1 MLLTVVDYGVGNL
14 RSIAKSIEKASYD
27 NNLNYSVKVSSEI
40 NDVKKSDKIVLPG
53 QGSFK
58 ACKEGIDNI
67 KGLQEQLNESVLVKK
82 KPIYGI
88 CAGMQLFA
96 TTGYEEESTLG
107 LNWIPGE
114 VTKLDLGSSNL
125 KIPHMGW
132 NELKIENGSKVF
144 KDTNNQSHAY
154 FIHSYEFIPNNPKDV
169 LSTSY
174 CNSEFVSIVRK
185 NNCYGIQFHPEKSLK
200 KGIKLIENF
209 LKIK

>member
-14 RSIAKSIEKASYD
+14 RSIAKSIEKANSESK
-27 NNLNYSVKVSSEI
+27 LNYSIKVSSDI

-58 ACKEGIDNI
+58 ACKNGINNI
-67 KGLQEQLNESVLVKK
+67 KGLKEELNESVLVKK

-96 TTGYEEESTLG
+96 TKGYEEEETSG

-114 VTKLDLGSSNL
+114 VVKLDLSSTNL

-132 NELKIENGSKVF
+132 NSVMQSNTHPMWRNIKSGSKFYFVHSYFAQTSDEKLVVGQTEHGDNFASAVF
-144 KDTNNQSHAY
+144 KSLVRLLKEPLTVTLP
-154 FIHSYEFIPNNPKDV
+154 IP
-169 LSTSY
+169 S
-174 CNSEFVSIVRK
+174 
-185 NNCYGIQFHPEKSLK
+185 
-200 KGIKLIENF
+200 
-209 LKIK
+209 